1 MSDNDFRSEL
11 EMWTDMWDDAQ
22 KQNVHPEVPK
32 PKSKDIGFSGDTAQD
47 NYFDYLNSEEEIE
60 VLQEESTPNP
70 VYPDSVGA
78 DSERPAAWCKE
89 DLLKEIESLKNKLF
103 KAENELAKLGSD
115 KKWNEKAVNYDPQ
128 VAPNDNN
135 LMSQIESLRK
145 KIEKVSNHI
154 GLEEE
159 PSPWQIKRD

>member
-11 EMWTDMWDDAQ
+11 EMWTNLWNDAQ
-22 KQNVHPEVPK
+22 EQGVHPEVPK
-32 PKSKDIGFSGDTAQD
+32 PKSKDVGFSGNTAQD
-47 NYFDYLNSEEEIE
+47 HYFDYLDSETEDE
-60 VLQEESTPNP
+60 VLQEENTPNP
-70 VYPDSVGA
+70 VYPDSVGP
-78 DSERPAAWCKE
+78 DSARPPAWVKE
-89 DLLKEIESLKNKLF
+89 DLLKEIESLKDKLF
-103 KAENELAKLGSD
+103 KAENKLAKLGGD
-115 KKWNEKAVNYDPQ
+115 KKWMEKAVDYDPQ

-145 KIEKVSNHI
+145 KIEKVSNHL